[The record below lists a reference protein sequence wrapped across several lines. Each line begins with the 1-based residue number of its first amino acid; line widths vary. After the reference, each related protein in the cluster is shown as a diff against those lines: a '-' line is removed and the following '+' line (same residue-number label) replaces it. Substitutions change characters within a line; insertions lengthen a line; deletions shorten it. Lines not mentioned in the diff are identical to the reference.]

1 MRASKPRIM
10 YVEDDADTRELVLY
24 VLAQEG
30 YEVVIAENSEQAT
43 HLAQTASVD
52 LYLID
57 NWMPGG
63 SGIELCGWLRKF
75 DNDTPILFFSGAAY
89 EQDKR
94 AALAAGA
101 QGYLTKPADNEKL
114 IEEVSRLISVAR
126 RFRPVVN
133 LAQVGEVDISVRK
146 KVLRQMLYG

>member
-1 MRASKPRIM
+1 MCLSSEPGMRSSNARIL
-10 YVEDDADTRELVLY
+10 YVEDDADTRVLVSH
-24 VLAQEG
+24 VLARDG
-30 YEVVIAENSEQAT
+30 YVVVVAEDPEQAAR
-43 HLAQTASVD
+43 LAQIGSFD

-57 NWMPGG
+57 NWMPGA

-75 DNDTPILFFSGAAY
+75 DNDTPILFYSGAAY

-114 IEEVSRLISVAR
+114 PEEVSRLISDAR
-126 RFRPVVN
+126 RARTATN
-133 LAQVGEVDISVRK
+133 LENYC
-146 KVLRQMLYG
+146 L